1 MKQIDIGWQYT
12 LDGGSVAITR
22 LKFDRPI
29 AELKQLV
36 ADSRVKCDECWEPVR
51 KGSRGSIDLEVWD
64 RPFDE
69 SSRTITLHH
78 DPTYSR
84 YGVCSERIYDGS
96 WGDFRYFECSGCNR
110 IVCEQNPSNG
120 WHTQYRIIDEYD
132 QICLKCYSEHVL
144 EYGIDRESV
153 ENGQLSGMFF
163 SHGNPEPREAG
174 YEPLG
179 DRFIRSTDSA
189 NAVCREVLA
198 LMDSGYQVVIGYE
211 SMAIGALEGTVS
223 LHRKAMEYK
232 QEEANN

>member
-1 MKQIDIGWQYT
+1 MKQIDIAWQYT
-12 LDGGSVAITR
+12 LDGGSVAISR

-36 ADSRVKCDECWEPVR
+36 ADSTVECYECCEPVR
-51 KGSRGSIDLEVWD
+51 KGSKASIDLEVWD

-84 YGVCSERIYDGS
+84 YDVCSERIYDGS
-96 WGDFRYFECSGCNR
+96 WADFRYFECSGCDR

-120 WHTQYRIIDEYD
+120 WHTQYRIIDECD
-132 QICLKCYSEHVL
+132 QICLKCFEENVL
-144 EYGIDRESV
+144 EYGVDRESV
-153 ENGQLSGMFF
+153 ENGKLRGLFF
-163 SHGNPEPREAG
+163 SHGNPEPRKAG
-174 YEPLG
+174 YEWLG

-189 NAVCREVLA
+189 NVVCREVLD

-211 SMAIGALEGTVS
+211 SMAIGGLEGTVS
-223 LHRKAMEYK
+223 LHSKIK
-232 QEEANN
+232 